1 MNKIIDEFDKHE
13 EELKAGDEYEKIEPK
28 SIEQIQAESHLD
40 AAIPDA
46 NDSTAQIEQPVSTN
60 ATDNLF
66 GLLCLVPIALQ
77 FSGLKNTA
85 AVWDEKNCRG
95 LSEACIPVFRKY
107 AWGGKI
113 INFLETGAGIE
124 EMALAAVCMPLAIAT
139 HSAFKKDTY
148 TPPLDDENALK
159 PNPTRA
165 SNRVDI
171 DTGLRVSRSGIE
183 LANADDVD
191 YDTRS

>member
-1 MNKIIDEFDKHE
+1 MDIVENEVLTD
-13 EELKAGDEYEKIEPK
+13 AAQK
-28 SIEQIQAESHLD
+28 SIEQVQAENNLD
-40 AAIPDA
+40 SVIPDVNEQA
-46 NDSTAQIEQPVSTN
+46 AQLEPPLSSNAADS
-60 ATDNLF
+60 LF
-66 GLLCLVPIALQ
+66 GLFCLMPIALQ

-148 TPPLDDENALK
+148 TEPQNADSNAMQQ
-159 PNPTRA
+159 NPARF
-165 SNRVDI
+165 SKN
-171 DTGLRVSRSGIE
+171 GIE
-183 LANADDVD
+183 LANADDVA
-191 YDTRS
+191 YDARN